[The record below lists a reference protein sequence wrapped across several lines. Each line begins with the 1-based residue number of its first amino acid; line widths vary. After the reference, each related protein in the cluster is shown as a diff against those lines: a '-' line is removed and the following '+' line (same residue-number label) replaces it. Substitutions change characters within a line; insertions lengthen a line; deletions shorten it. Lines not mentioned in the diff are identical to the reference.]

1 MKELFKSSKIYLH
14 LVNLITTYPV
24 MLHIIPIIILI
35 ILSVSCST
43 INTQGHI
50 ETNYPLIDT
59 RLRIHKY
66 KDNIQWKIYPLDKK
80 LLTHYCKNHH
90 QWEDIR
96 PTYRKVNEEMKW
108 VYRVSKNKK
117 SY

>member
-1 MKELFKSSKIYLH
+1 MEMKELLKSSKIYLH

-24 MLHIIPIIILI
+24 MYHILLGIILI
-35 ILSVSCST
+35 LMLNNCST
-43 INTQGHI
+43 TNPQGHI

-66 KDNIQWKIYPLDKK
+66 KDNIQWKLLPLNKKK
-80 LLTHYCKNHH
+80 LTPHCQNHF

-96 PTYRKVNEEMKW
+96 PTYRKVNEEMK
-108 VYRVSKNKK
+108 
-117 SY
+117 